1 MSFVKFYDCYCAVSV
16 YLRAVGVLRK
26 RTRPPVRYMLTI
38 AKEDE
43 ALCKVDA
50 DDCERR
56 SEILW
61 TGRRNERA
69 VVQWGFTERQAARH
83 SARV

>member
-1 MSFVKFYDCYCAVSV
+1 MLLCSLSIFKGGRRFAKED
-16 YLRAVGVLRK
+16 
-26 RTRPPVRYMLTI
+26 VRYMLTI

-69 VVQWGFTERQAARH
+69 VVQWGFTERQAARQ